1 MKSAPLFSLVF
12 AASVLVVSTLVSA
25 TPVRQSEPP
34 ATATASDDPGAQ
46 LLTRMCNKC
55 HDSSRIVERRRTK
68 DDWQDVLLKMI
79 EKGATGEE
87 KEFEAVFGYLCR
99 NHGEIYVNDATPQ
112 EFMMVLGLTRKRLT

>member
-1 MKSAPLFSLVF
+1 
-12 AASVLVVSTLVSA
+12 
-25 TPVRQSEPP
+25 
-34 ATATASDDPGAQ
+34 
-46 LLTRMCNKC
+46 MCNKC

-87 KEFEAVFGYLCR
+87 KEFEAVFGYLCL

-112 EFMMVLGLTRKRLT
+112 DFMMVLGLTRKEADVIVAYREAHGDFSDLAALKKVPEIDVKKLDEHKEALAF